1 MSRAEIKILGVR
13 APDRQNA
20 GGLALAL
27 DALSQIDS
35 PQRIHSEPF
44 RNLSI
49 VLNVPIAPLRI
60 HAARSQL
67 RQSVPI
73 GVMRNVSGQPTGS
86 QR

>member
-13 APDRQNA
+13 GPDRQNA
-20 GGLALAL
+20 GGLAL

-73 GVMRNVSGQPTGS
+73 GVMRNVSGQPTRS